1 MRRGTEEMSRRPPAL
16 RRCQVR
22 SAYGG
27 GGGGGA
33 DGAKGESGVGGIGGG
48 GGSVGFG
55 REGESRR
62 QGTAVI

>member
-1 MRRGTEEMSRRPPAL
+1 MRRGTEEMSRRCAV

-22 SAYGG
+22 SAY
-27 GGGGGA
+27 GGA

-55 REGESRR
+55 REGESQR
-62 QGTAVI
+62 QGTAVT

>member
-1 MRRGTEEMSRRPPAL
+1 MSRLAAAV

-22 SAYGG
+22 SAY
-27 GGGGGA
+27 GGA
-33 DGAKGESGVGGIGGG
+33 DGAKGESGVGGIGG